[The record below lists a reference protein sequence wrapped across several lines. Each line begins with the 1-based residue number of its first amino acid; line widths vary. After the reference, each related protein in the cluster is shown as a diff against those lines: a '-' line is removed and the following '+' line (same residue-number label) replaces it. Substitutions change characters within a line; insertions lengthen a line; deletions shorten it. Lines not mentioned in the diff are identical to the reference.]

1 MGTYNRIKEVRTK
14 KHISQAEL
22 ASMLDTSQSALAAYE
37 NGRKTPKL
45 ETLSRIAA
53 ALDVG
58 VLALLPSS
66 ITDGAIIPTQEERAL
81 LAAVSDLNDTG
92 IKKVCEF
99 AEDISTNPKYRK

>member
-1 MGTYNRIKEVRTK
+1 MDIGNKIKEVRIK
-14 KHISQAEL
+14 KNISQILLAE
-22 ASMLDTSQSALAAYE
+22 MTGTTQAAITAIE
-37 NGRKTPKL
+37 NNKRIPKI

-53 ALDVG
+53 ALDVC

>member
-53 ALDVG
+53 ALDVS
-58 VLALLPSS
+58 VLALLPVSQTVLS
-66 ITDGAIIPTQEERAL
+66 YPLRKNAHCL
-81 LAAVSDLNDTG
+81 LPCP
-92 IKKVCEF
+92 I
-99 AEDISTNPKYRK
+99 

>member
-1 MGTYNRIKEVRTK
+1 METYNRIKEVRTK

-53 ALDVG
+53 ALDVS
-58 VLALLPSS
+58 VLALLPSRRTRVACCRVRS
-66 ITDGAIIPTQEERAL
+66 ERHRYKES
-81 LAAVSDLNDTG
+81 V
-92 IKKVCEF
+92 
-99 AEDISTNPKYRK
+99 

>member
-1 MGTYNRIKEVRTK
+1 MDWGTKIREARIKK
-14 KHISQAEL
+14 NLSQAQL
-22 ASMLDTSQSALAAYE
+22 AKILGTTQPLIAAYE
-37 NGRKTPKL
+37 TDRRIPKL
-45 ETLSRIAA
+45 ETLERIAV
-53 ALDVG
+53 ALDMSIFSVS
-58 VLALLPSS
+58 PSS